1 MGEVLDQIVTFFL
14 RMSLLV
20 TRKSCFCYD
29 IVNAKVYEVPSPERD
44 WQELYRGNVI
54 LNFGK
59 KRLLE
64 SAEREMMP
72 RQCRLIQPLVGV
84 LLFLCLLGSIYLFV
98 YKRFLKPNPSATIV
112 RHSVETDP
120 NEALKY
126 WTTDKMR
133 NAKPVD
139 LPNVDTL
146 DQGKRHPQR
155 PSV

>member
-1 MGEVLDQIVTFFL
+1 M
-14 RMSLLV
+14 MS
-20 TRKSCFCYD
+20 
-29 IVNAKVYEVPSPERD
+29 
-44 WQELYRGNVI
+44 
-54 LNFGK
+54 
-59 KRLLE
+59 
-64 SAEREMMP
+64 
-72 RQCRLIQPLVGV
+72 RQWRLIQLPLVGA
-84 LLFLCLLGSIYLFV
+84 LLLCLLGSVYLFV
-98 YKRFLKPNPSATIV
+98 YKRFLKPNPSAAIV

-126 WTTDKMR
+126 WTMDKMR